1 MAKNGPAKRFHM
13 ELNGNTRFVFG
24 KTSGFSVGR
33 RARLGAR
40 DIAAKPERVEF
51 AIERRAPDLQPP
63 RDFRHLPAVMRERE
77 ADDLG
82 LDVLERTHLATAV
95 DQA

>member
-1 MAKNGPAKRFHM
+1 MARPGA
-13 ELNGNTRFVFG
+13 FVWNSKEMRASFSG
-24 KTSGFSVGR
+24 KKSGFSVGR

-40 DIAAKPERVEF
+40 DIAAKPERVKL
-51 AIERRAPDLQPP
+51 AIERRAPDFQPP
-63 RDFRHLPAVMRERE
+63 RDFLHLPAVMRERE